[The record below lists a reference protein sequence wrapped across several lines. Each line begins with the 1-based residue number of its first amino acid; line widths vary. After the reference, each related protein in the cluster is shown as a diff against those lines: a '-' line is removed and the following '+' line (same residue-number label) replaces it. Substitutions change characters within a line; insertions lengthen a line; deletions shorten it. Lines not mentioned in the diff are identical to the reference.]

1 LNPNANEQAYTMVW
15 HAGLNVDTR
24 LYQVKPVAQTTI
36 ILFVAVHSQ
45 IMFTVQSLSVS
56 LNNRPTTLLSD
67 RCGINVYLIVY
78 RKMLYFH
85 WVSGPWSGS
94 DYVPNYHSP
103 ASSSMSFLSYYSLP
117 SHFIVLDR

>member
-1 LNPNANEQAYTMVW
+1 MVW

-24 LYQVKPVAQTTI
+24 LYQVKPVARTTV

-85 WVSGPWSGS
+85 WVSGS
-94 DYVPNYHSP
+94 DHVPNYHSP
-103 ASSSMSFLSYYSLP
+103 ANSSMSFLSYYSLP